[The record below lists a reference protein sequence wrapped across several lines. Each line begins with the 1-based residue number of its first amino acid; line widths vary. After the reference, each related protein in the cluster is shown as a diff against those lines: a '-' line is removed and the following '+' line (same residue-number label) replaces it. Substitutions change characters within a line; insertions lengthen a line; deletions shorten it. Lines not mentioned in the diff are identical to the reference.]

1 MTAADPLVEYLL
13 RLGDSCLVLGHRL
26 SEWCGHAPVLEED
39 IALANVALDL
49 IGQARFWLTLAGEV
63 EGAGRDE
70 NRLAYLR
77 DANAYRN
84 VLLVEQKN
92 GDFAVTMTRQFL
104 FDAWHWLFLTGLQHS
119 SDRRVADI
127 ALKAVK
133 EVSYHLERSR
143 DWVIRLGDGTE
154 ESHRRMRRAVDQLWP
169 FTGELFAMDEV
180 DRAMV
185 ERGIGV
191 DLATL
196 HQLWLDLVRTT
207 FADANLPM
215 PDPDAWMQ
223 QGGKRGRHTEHLGY
237 LLAEMQFVQRA
248 YPGSTW

>member
-1 MTAADPLVEYLL
+1 MAADDPLFDWLL
-13 RLGDSCLVLGHRL
+13 RQGDSCLVLGHRL

-70 NRLAYLR
+70 NQLAYLR
-77 DANAYRN
+77 DAHAYRN

-104 FDAWHWLFLTGLQHS
+104 FDAWHWLFLTELQHS
-119 SDRRVADI
+119 SDQRVADI
-127 ALKAVK
+127 AMKAVK
-133 EVSYHLERSR
+133 EVAYHLERSR

-154 ESHRRMRRAVDQLWP
+154 ESHRRMRRAVEQLWSYS
-169 FTGELFAMDEV
+169 GELFEMDEV
-180 DRAMV
+180 DRALV

-191 DLATL
+191 DLERLRGPWVDLIRATF
-196 HQLWLDLVRTT
+196 DE
-207 FADANLPM
+207 AGLPM

-223 QGGKRGRHTEHLGY
+223 KGGKRGRHSEHLGY

-248 YPGSTW
+248 YPGATW

>member
-1 MTAADPLVEYLL
+1 MPAADPLFDWLL
-13 RLGDSCLVLGHRL
+13 RQGDSCLVLGHRL

-70 NRLAYLR
+70 NQLAYLR
-77 DANAYRN
+77 DAHAYRN

-104 FDAWHWLFLTGLQHS
+104 FDAWHWLLLGELQKS
-119 SDRRVADI
+119 SDQRVADI
-127 ALKAVK
+127 AAKAVK
-133 EVSYHLERSR
+133 EVAYHLERSR
-143 DWVIRLGDGTE
+143 DWVVRLGDGTE
-154 ESHRRMRRAVDQLWP
+154 DSHRRMHRAVDQLWP
-169 FTGELFAMDEV
+169 FTGELFEMDEV
-180 DRAMV
+180 DRAMF
-185 ERGIGV
+185 ERGIAV
-191 DLATL
+191 DLAGL
-196 HQLWLDLVRTT
+196 LSPWLELVRAT
-207 FADANLPM
+207 FDEATLPT

-223 QGGKRGRHTEHLGY
+223 KGGKRGRHSEHLGY

-248 YPGSTW
+248 YPGATW

>member
-1 MTAADPLVEYLL
+1 MAADDPLFDWLL
-13 RLGDSCLVLGHRL
+13 RQGDSCLVLGHRL

-70 NRLAYLR
+70 NQLAYLR
-77 DANAYRN
+77 DAHAYRN

-104 FDAWHWLFLTGLQHS
+104 FDAWHWLVLTELQRS
-119 SDRRVADI
+119 ADPRVAEI
-127 ALKAVK
+127 AMKAVK
-133 EVSYHLERSR
+133 EVAYHLERSR

-154 ESHRRMRRAVDQLWP
+154 ESHRRMRKAVDQLWP
-169 FTGELFAMDEV
+169 FSGELFEMDEV
-180 DRAMV
+180 DRAV
-185 ERGIGV
+185 IERGIGV
-191 DLATL
+191 DLEEL
-196 HQLWLDLVRTT
+196 RGPWLELVRTT
-207 FADANLPM
+207 FDEATLAM
-215 PDPDAWMQ
+215 PNPDAWMQ
-223 QGGKRGRHTEHLGY
+223 RGGKRGRHSEHLGY

-248 YPGSTW
+248 YPGATW

>member
-1 MTAADPLVEYLL
+1 MADADPLHDYLL
-13 RLGDSCLVLGHRL
+13 HLGDSCLVLGHRL

-39 IALANVALDL
+39 IALANIALDL

-63 EGAGRDE
+63 EGEGRDADK
-70 NRLAYLR
+70 LAYLR

-84 VLLVEQKN
+84 ALLVEQKN

-104 FDAWHWLFLTGLQHS
+104 FDAWHFLLLTELQKS
-119 SDRRVADI
+119 SDQRVADI
-127 ALKAVK
+127 AAKAVK
-133 EVSYHLERSR
+133 EVAYHLERSR

-154 ESHRRMRRAVDQLWP
+154 ESHRRMRRAIDQLWP

-180 DRAMV
+180 DRVMV
-185 ERGIGV
+185 ARGIGV
-191 DLATL
+191 DLGSL
-196 HQLWLDLVRTT
+196 RGPWLDLVRGTLEEAT
-207 FADANLPM
+207 LPM

-223 QGGKRGRHTEHLGY
+223 KGGKRGRHSEHLGY

>member
-1 MTAADPLVEYLL
+1 MAADDPLFDWLL
-13 RLGDSCLVLGHRL
+13 RQGDSCLVLGHRL

-70 NRLAYLR
+70 NQLAYLR
-77 DANAYRN
+77 DAHAYRN

-104 FDAWHWLFLTGLQHS
+104 FDAWHWLVLTELQCS
-119 SDRRVADI
+119 ADPRVAEI
-127 ALKAVK
+127 AMKAVK
-133 EVSYHLERSR
+133 EVAYHLERSR

-154 ESHRRMRRAVDQLWP
+154 ESHRRMRKAVDQLWP
-169 FTGELFAMDEV
+169 FSGELFEMDEV
-180 DRAMV
+180 DRAV
-185 ERGIGV
+185 IERGIGV
-191 DLATL
+191 DLEGL
-196 HQLWLDLVRTT
+196 RGPWLELVRTT
-207 FADANLPM
+207 FDEATLAM
-215 PDPDAWMQ
+215 PNPDAWMQ
-223 QGGKRGRHTEHLGY
+223 RGGKRGRHSEHLGY

-248 YPGSTW
+248 YPGATW